1 MCYTSKDSLYNYL
14 INISVCFILYIYG
27 NKEIKLISLFL
38 LFVGQMQIFDYLFF
52 NVSDKINYIITKIA
66 TIFNHLQPIVLSL
79 LFYYYGFKQ
88 SNISL
93 IILLLYCIFTTIYT
107 FGNWNNVKLT
117 KLDPIRNVLVWDW
130 NKQPLNNI
138 TYFLFILYLTVASF
152 NLKTTFI
159 KIFFAAINIITYYL
173 ATKTPI
179 LNISIGRI
187 WCYYASLLPV
197 GTLVGTLINLH

>member
-52 NVSDKINYIITKIA
+52 NVSDKINYIITKVA

-93 IILLLYCIFTTIYT
+93 IILLFRI
-107 FGNWNNVKLT
+107 
-117 KLDPIRNVLVWDW
+117 
-130 NKQPLNNI
+130 
-138 TYFLFILYLTVASF
+138 LF
-152 NLKTTFI
+152 
-159 KIFFAAINIITYYL
+159 
-173 ATKTPI
+173 
-179 LNISIGRI
+179 
-187 WCYYASLLPV
+187 
-197 GTLVGTLINLH
+197 

>member
-1 MCYTSKDSLYNYL
+1 MCYTSKDSLYNYI
-14 INISVCFILYIYG
+14 INIIVCSILYIFG
-27 NKEIKLISLFL
+27 NKETKLISLFL

-52 NVSDKINYIITKIA
+52 NVSDKINYIVTKIA

-93 IILLLYCIFTTIYT
+93 LILLLYCIFSTVYT

-117 KLDPIRNVLVWDW
+117 KLDPNRNVLVWDW
-130 NKQPLNNI
+130 NKQPLNGI

-152 NLKTTFI
+152 NLKTLVI
-159 KIFFAAINIITYYL
+159 KYLFAIINIVTYYI

-179 LNISIGRI
+179 LNISVGRI

-197 GTLVGTLINLH
+197 GTLVGTLINLQ